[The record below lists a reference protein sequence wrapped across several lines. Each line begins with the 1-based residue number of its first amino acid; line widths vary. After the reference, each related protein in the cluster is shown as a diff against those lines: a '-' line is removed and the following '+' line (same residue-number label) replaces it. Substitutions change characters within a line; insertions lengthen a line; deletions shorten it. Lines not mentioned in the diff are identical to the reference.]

1 MADEKSKGG
10 DKAPAPTSD
19 PFVEIIWTLLAI
31 LLIVTAINS
40 VSAFFS
46 KSKFFA
52 NGWRSLTPS
61 GLLSSVTKP
70 ISSLLNPIGSKFTV
84 TSSKADVYSTP
95 GGRIIDT
102 KKLGDKGTI
111 IGGPVT
117 ESGEKYWQVKF
128 EDGTT
133 GWVKEKDIGAIVE
146 KITPMADMPSLI
158 GTEVETNKEV
168 SVYSKPGEDEIAK
181 VPAGRKA
188 TIIEGPLIKDG
199 KKYWHVRFD
208 DGTQGWVDEDG
219 LDSLFGERSPL
230 SEKPSL
236 IGGTVESNK
245 NGTAVYDTP
254 GGNILTTKNK
264 GAKGEIIEG
273 PLVVDGLKYWHVRFD
288 DGTQGW
294 VSENDLNYVE
304 ESNANIVISILKFL
318 SNLFS
323 FTKFFLVLV
332 CFALVAWIAY
342 LIRNINKLAFEQNKI
357 LYPNPTPV
365 EFPDTKVSNP
375 RWERVLSHTLS
386 ANENDWRLAI
396 MEADIMLA
404 DLLETMSLPGDTI
417 GDKLKAIE
425 KSDFLTLDNAW
436 EAHKVRNLIAHE
448 GMNHKIT
455 QKEVNRVIDLYKTV
469 FEEFRII

>member
-10 DKAPAPTSD
+10 DKAPAPAGD
-19 PFVEIIWTLLAI
+19 PFVELVWMLLAVF
-31 LLIVTAINS
+31 LVVTAINS
-40 VSAFFS
+40 VTAFLT
-46 KSKFFA
+46 KSKFFS

-70 ISSLLNPIGSKFTV
+70 ISSLLNPIGAKFTV
-84 TSSKADVYSTP
+84 TSKEADLYESP
-95 GGRIIDT
+95 GGKKIDT

-111 IGGPVT
+111 VGGPVT
-117 ESGEKYWQVKF
+117 QSGQKYWQVKF

-133 GWVKEKDIGAIVE
+133 GWINEKDIGAIVE
-146 KITPMADMPSLI
+146 KITPMSQMPTLI

-168 SVYSKPGEDEIAK
+168 SVYDSPGGNEIAK
-181 VPAGRKA
+181 VPTGQKA
-188 TIIEGPLIKDG
+188 RIIEGPLIKDG

-208 DGTQGWVDEDG
+208 DGTEGWVEEDG
-219 LDSLFGERSPL
+219 LDSLFGERGPL
-230 SEKPSL
+230 SDKPSL

-245 NGTAVYDTP
+245 NGTAVYDSP
-254 GGNILTTKNK
+254 GGNIVTTKNK

-273 PLVVDGLKYWHVRFD
+273 PLVVDGVKYWHIRFD
-288 DGTQGW
+288 DGTEGW

-304 ESNANIVISILKFL
+304 ESNANFIISFLRFL

-323 FTKFFLVLV
+323 ITKFLLILT
-332 CFALVAWIAY
+332 CFALVAWIVY
-342 LIRNINKLAFEQNKI
+342 LFRNINRLSYEQNKI
-357 LYPNPTPV
+357 LYPNPTPT

-375 RWERVLSHTLS
+375 RWDRVLSHSLS

-396 MEADIMLA
+396 MEADIMLG
-404 DLLETMSLPGDTI
+404 DLLETMQLPGETI
-417 GDKLKAIE
+417 GDRLKAIE

-436 EAHKVRNLIAHE
+436 EAHKVRNQIAHE

-455 QKEVNRVIDLYKTV
+455 QKDVNRVIDLYKTV